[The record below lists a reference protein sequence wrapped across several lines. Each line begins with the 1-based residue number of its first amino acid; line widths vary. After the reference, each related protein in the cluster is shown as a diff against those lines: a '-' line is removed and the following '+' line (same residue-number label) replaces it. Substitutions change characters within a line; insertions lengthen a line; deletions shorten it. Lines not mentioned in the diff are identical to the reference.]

1 MAVSVKKK
9 PVVTPNIS
17 SSLSMI
23 SNETEIQQPTQQEI
37 QTGAPVTSLA
47 SELAQRQA
55 PASMAVNTEQNNQI
69 RKSSTKDTQIIFRTT
84 EENKNY
90 LKGFFATYGMTLS
103 KGIQLAC
110 FYLEQQIKSGNVE
123 INSAGIITKQE
134 RR

>member
-1 MAVSVKKK
+1 MPVSVKKR
-9 PVVTPNIS
+9 PASTPNIT
-17 SSLSMI
+17 SSLNMI
-23 SNETEIQQPTQQEI
+23 NDMDVKQDENQI
-37 QTGAPVTSLA
+37 QTVAPSSQNQKA
-47 SELAQRQA
+47 SFVQNLNEE
-55 PASMAVNTEQNNQI
+55 EQKNLI
-69 RKSSTKDTQIIFRTT
+69 KKSTKDTQIIFRTT

-123 INSAGIITKQE
+123 INSAGLITKQE